1 MKKKQKMSKDTIQ
14 EQFDRYLSLLEQIH
28 TLGHEIDA
36 AIDEVEINELMLKR
50 KRSQTKMRTVV
61 KNLVTSLSE
70 MGTKYPIHNYLAN
83 QTTYIFALDNKLM
96 LEYH

>member
-1 MKKKQKMSKDTIQ
+1 MSKNTIQ
-14 EQFDRYLSLLEQIH
+14 EQFDQYVMLLEEIH
-28 TLGHEIDA
+28 ALGHEIDA
-36 AIDEVEINELMLKR
+36 AIEEVEINELMLKR
-50 KRSQTKMRTVV
+50 KRYKQKMRRVV
-61 KNLVTSLSE
+61 KNLVDSLSE